1 MESNSLNNI
10 NENKMIDIST
20 LTTYLDEITMMSS
33 KMEILESNQDKIL
46 SMLEKLNSRITG
58 IEEKLKEKT
67 DNKIEEDS
75 SYLKEL
81 KKETIELNEN
91 IVMTALS
98 FRDYRSV
105 IHIFRNYYKT
115 KTDKKYCYPIR
126 IVSKRSF
133 DFYENGKWNNDLYGH
148 ISTNTFINNIQN
160 IFMKHNSLENEN
172 ISENDFIL
180 NQDFI
185 YKLSDE
191 KFKKD
196 IFKNVIEEVRINNL

>member
-148 ISTNTFINNIQN
+148 ISTNTLINNIQN
-160 IFMKHNSLENEN
+160 LFMKHNSLENEN